1 MTKYLEAQ
9 GNKICGYG
17 QCADMGKFYTGDKH
31 GGLLQRNA
39 YFDNVF
45 EEVHCDLKHWNTQ
58 LHKTK

>member
-31 GGLLQRNA
+31 GGP
-39 YFDNVF
+39 F
-45 EEVHCDLKHWNTQ
+45 
-58 LHKTK
+58 TKKCIL